1 MATISTLA
9 VNLIARTSVFE
20 KGMKRSRNATKSL
33 KSTITGA
40 VGSIARFAKGLAIA
54 AGIGGMGFLLKSTLS
69 TLDAVSKLS
78 RRLGIAHEAL
88 LGLRHAGELA
98 GISIQ
103 AMDKALETFTRRM
116 GEVKAGS
123 GEAKRGLEA
132 LGLSAERMIAMTPD
146 KALLVIADRI
156 ETLGTQAEKAAAA
169 YFLFGRAGAQMLN
182 LFEQGAAGIEK
193 AQKQAKELGITLEG
207 YDLTQIEA
215 ANDVVLSLKK
225 SFTSLFQVITIKIAP
240 TLERLAVIMTKNREA
255 IVSVIGKFAIF
266 VASAVAIATAIKV
279 VAVAIAF
286 LTHKYTILIAKQIVM
301 LAMGGPAGW
310 GALAIGIG
318 VATVAIVTV
327 NEALDATVG
336 KFKELG
342 TVATQVDTQSGVRLK
357 MSAQQLRFKQLE
369 INKERELLAIKQ
381 QEKAAFSSIDA
392 FISNLQNQIGGI
404 GIDPLFAQL
413 NKMEELGDALTGE
426 AWVEWNKGMQDAANL
441 IDELIS
447 KREDLEAEKETPD
460 TPGSIKGGRFQE
472 IRSEFIDV
480 AALNAG
486 GSVHG
491 VNRTN
496 ALLSESIS
504 IQQRTLTE
512 IKGNDLL

>member
-1 MATISTLA
+1 M
-9 VNLIARTSVFE
+9 
-20 KGMKRSRNATKSL
+20 
-33 KSTITGA
+33 
-40 VGSIARFAKGLAIA
+40 ARFAKGLVVA

-78 RRLGIAHEAL
+78 RRLGITTEAL

-98 GISIQ
+98 GISVQ

-193 AQKQAKELGITLEG
+193 AQKQAEKLGITLAG

-215 ANDVVLSLKK
+215 ANDAVLSLKK
-225 SFTSLFQVITIKIAP
+225 SFSSLFQVLTIKIAP
-240 TLERLAVIMTKNREA
+240 TIERLAVIMTKNREVL
-255 IVSVIGKFAIF
+255 ISIIGKFAIF
-266 VASAVAIATAIKV
+266 VASAAAIAVAIKV
-279 VAVAIAF
+279 VAVAVAF
-286 LTHKYTILIAKQIVM
+286 LTHKYTILLAKQIAV

-310 GALAIGIG
+310 AAIALGVGI
-318 VATVAIVTV
+318 AAVAIVTV
-327 NEALDATVG
+327 NGALELTIG

-342 TVATQVDTQSGVRLK
+342 TVAKSVDDLANKRVAISQ
-357 MSAQQLRFKQLE
+357 QQLRFKQLE
-369 INKERELLAIKQ
+369 INKEKELLAIKK
-381 QEKAAFSSIDA
+381 QEEAAFSSVNA
-392 FISNLQNQIGGI
+392 FIGSLLDQISAVGV
-404 GIDPLFAQL
+404 DPLFAQL
-413 NKMEELGDALTGE
+413 DKMEQLGDNLTGE
-426 AWVEWNKGMQDAANL
+426 AWKDWNMGMEDAATL
-441 IDELIS
+441 INDLIA
-447 KREDLEAEKETPD
+447 KRDLLKEKEIPD
-460 TPGSIKGGRFQE
+460 ALGELKGGRFQE

-486 GSVHG
+486 GESDMSLN
-491 VNRTN
+491 NRLTEEMN
-496 ALLSESIS
+496 AHL
-504 IQQRTLTE
+504 RTLVIQGEGTS
-512 IKGNDLL
+512 LL